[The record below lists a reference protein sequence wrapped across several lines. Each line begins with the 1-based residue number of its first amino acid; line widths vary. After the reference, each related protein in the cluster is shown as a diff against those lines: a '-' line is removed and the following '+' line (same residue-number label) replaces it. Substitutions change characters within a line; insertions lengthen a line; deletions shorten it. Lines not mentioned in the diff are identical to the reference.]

1 MSTTQIKRLYQDGK
15 EFVPITLSEA
25 VVVNTTN
32 VPGLNGLGIT
42 TLDKVLRSTLAT
54 VKSASDSVTSIQN
67 TLDTTVQNIN
77 NKLSE
82 KQDKLTAGYGI
93 SIQPDAD
100 GNLVISANLSFEIY
114 KVAESLPTASA
125 VYANTIYLIP
135 TSGVHGDQDHLEEYL
150 CIDKGNGY
158 EWERLG
164 RIQPETSIDLS
175 SYVTKEEFSTEIN
188 TIKGKLADSITAQD
202 VTISSGQSVIVS
214 YTIPNDLYDSLVA
227 TGDDDQ
233 IITP

>member
-67 TLDTTVQNIN
+67 TLDATVQNIN

-93 SIQPDAD
+93 NIQPDTD

-175 SYVTKEEFSTEIN
+175 SYVTKEEFNTEIN

>member
-54 VKSASDSVTSIQN
+54 VKSTSDSVTLIQN
-67 TLDTTVQNIN
+67 TLDATVQNIN

-93 SIQPDAD
+93 NIQPDAD

-175 SYVTKEEFSTEIN
+175 SYVTKEEFNTEIN

>member
-42 TLDKVLRSTLAT
+42 TLDKVLRSTLTSVNSAT
-54 VKSASDSVTSIQN
+54 TSVTQMQN
-67 TLDTTVQNIN
+67 TLNTAVETIN

-93 SIQPDAD
+93 TIQPDGD

-114 KVAESLPTASA
+114 KVAESLPVASA
-125 VYANTIYLIP
+125 VYTNTIYLIP
-135 TSGVHGDQDHLEEYL
+135 TNGVNGEQDHLEEYL
-150 CIDKGNGY
+150 CIDRGNGY

-164 RIQPETSIDLS
+164 RIQPETTIDLS
-175 SYVTKEEFSTEIN
+175 NYITKDEFNQEIN

-202 VTISSGQSVIVS
+202 VTISSGQAVVVS
-214 YTIPNDLYDSLVA
+214 YTIPSDLYDSLVA
-227 TGDDDQ
+227 KEDDDQ

>member
-42 TLDKVLRSTLAT
+42 TLDKVLRSTLTSVNSAT
-54 VKSASDSVTSIQN
+54 ASVTQIQN
-67 TLDTTVQNIN
+67 TLNTAVETIN

-93 SIQPDAD
+93 TIQPDGD

-114 KVAESLPTASA
+114 KVAESLPVASA
-125 VYANTIYLIP
+125 VYTNTIYLIP
-135 TSGVHGDQDHLEEYL
+135 TNGVNGEQDHLEEYL
-150 CIDKGNGY
+150 CIDRGNGY

-164 RIQPETSIDLS
+164 RIQPETTIDLS
-175 SYVTKEEFSTEIN
+175 NYITKDEFNQEIN

-202 VTISSGQSVIVS
+202 VTISSGQAVVVS
-214 YTIPNDLYDSLVA
+214 YTIPSDLYDSLVA
-227 TGDDDQ
+227 KEDDDQ